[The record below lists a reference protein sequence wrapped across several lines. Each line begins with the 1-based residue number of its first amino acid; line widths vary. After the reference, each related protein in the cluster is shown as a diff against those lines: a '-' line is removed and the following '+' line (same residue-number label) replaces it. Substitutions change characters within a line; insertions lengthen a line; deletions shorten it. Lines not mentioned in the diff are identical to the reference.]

1 MTEAPL
7 CGLTATAMTALV
19 DAVRAG
25 DIEAAQALLPVDP
38 IVKRARE
45 ICGRHFGD
53 PGRFLRGDMD
63 GAPMTGAV
71 SEALCE
77 GQLTDGDIDRIARS
91 ACYVM
96 WKHHDYLSDAGDKH
110 QNFITI
116 REGILAGL
124 RAA

>member
-1 MTEAPL
+1 MTVD
-7 CGLTATAMTALV
+7 TKALIA
-19 DAVRAG
+19 AVRAG

-45 ICGRHFGD
+45 ICGRHFGA
-53 PGRFLRGDMD
+53 PGRWLSGDHDASPGM
-63 GAPMTGAV
+63 GAV
-71 SEALCE
+71 TEALRD
-77 GQLTDGDIDRIARS
+77 GQLTDQDIDRIARS

-116 REGILAGL
+116 REGVVAGL